1 MERRRCFLKVLSGI
15 RFLAHQGLPLRG
27 DDTED
32 NSNLIQ
38 LLKLQG
44 EKDPKLVEYLKQ
56 KYNKYTSAEIQNEML
71 QIIIMALQLLRNIA
85 TNLHSSLFYTIM
97 VDETTDISNCEQVVL
112 CLRWVDDNFNVHE
125 DLIGLYKVET
135 IFGR

>member
-1 MERRRCFLKVLSGI
+1 MERRRCFLKVLH
-15 RFLAHQGLPLRG
+15 FLAHQGLPLRG

-71 QIIIMALQLLRNIA
+71 QIIIMALQLLRDIA
-85 TNLHSSLFYTIM
+85 TNLHGSLFYTIM
-97 VDETTDISNCEQVVL
+97 VDETTDISNCEQDVL